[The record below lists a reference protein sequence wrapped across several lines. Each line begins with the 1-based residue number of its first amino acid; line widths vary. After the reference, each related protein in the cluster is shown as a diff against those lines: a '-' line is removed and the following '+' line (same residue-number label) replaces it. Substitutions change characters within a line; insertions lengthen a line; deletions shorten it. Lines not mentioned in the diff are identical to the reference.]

1 MHSSFMLQVGYYMQ
15 IIWPYSAECQ
25 KSHKTHET
33 VRDTTTYITLQC
45 GWKVKGERWNGII
58 NSDFNFKTKIG
69 YNQQTSFHNRN
80 YFFLHFMFTYY
91 LQDEPVLMLFSMG
104 YLCHKWPWICSVCRH
119 NILVLSSFMSHHQG
133 CSRRNTT
140 GVNIRSYIAHPSE
153 ANSGF

>member
-15 IIWPYSAECQ
+15 IIWPHSAECQ
-25 KSHKTHET
+25 KSHET

-80 YFFLHFMFTYY
+80 YFFLLFMFTYY
-91 LQDEPVLMLFSMG
+91 LQDEPVLMLFSME
-104 YLCHKWPWICSVCRH
+104 ICVTNDH
-119 NILVLSSFMSHHQG
+119 EYVLFVVIIFWSFPHSCLITKVVAG
-133 CSRRNTT
+133 VTRR
-140 GVNIRSYIAHPSE
+140 V
-153 ANSGF
+153 